1 MIEAV
6 TYYEK
11 NGGAV
16 LVRCYGEGTYVEVP
30 ACIDGLPVTELADHC
45 FAPEM
50 SSRAGKQ
57 QLRSSS
63 WLGYA
68 AEEAAGEAV
77 GPADVQES
85 AYPALCGETLREI
98 VLPDTLTAIGDYAF
112 YNCYH
117 LESLY
122 IPSGVKRLGS
132 GIFVAVNHLTKLR
145 FGAAAGS
152 LVPPCMKDILG
163 EITYEVEVTVE
174 GKDGAASLRLT
185 FPEYY
190 EEAIENTPARLIN
203 FAFAGTGFRYRQCF
217 TAAGE
222 IDLPRYDALLEV
234 AAVQEY
240 APTVQHL
247 AVNRLL
253 TPIELSE
260 KTRAEYLVF
269 LRQQGDSAA
278 RWILQEDRLD
288 ILQVMIA
295 GGFFAGEEAGE
306 ILGRWLDLAAK
317 LQKAEAV
324 SLLMDCRRKT
334 QKKQPARS
342 RYAL

>member
-16 LVRCYGEGTYVEVP
+16 LVRCCGEGTYVEVP
-30 ACIDGLPVTELADHC
+30 ASIDGLPVTELADHC

-57 QLRSSS
+57 QLRCSDMFTETS
-63 WLGYA
+63 
-68 AEEAAGEAV
+68 GEA
-77 GPADVQES
+77 S
-85 AYPALCGETLREI
+85 AVEKPEYPPMCGEGLREI

-122 IPSGVKRLGS
+122 VPAGLMRLGS
-132 GIFVAVNHLTKLR
+132 GAFVAVNHLTMLR
-145 FGAAAGS
+145 FGAVPGR

-163 EITYEVEVTVE
+163 EITYETDVTVE
-174 GKDGAASLRLT
+174 KTDGTAALRLT

-234 AAVQEY
+234 AAIQEY
-240 APTVQHL
+240 APTVQRL

-253 TPIELSE
+253 TPAELSE
-260 KTRAEYLVF
+260 KAREEYLDF
-269 LRQQGDSAA
+269 LRKQGDGAA
-278 RWILQEDRLD
+278 QWILQEDRTD
-288 ILQVMIA
+288 VLQVLIRA
-295 GGFFAGEEAGE
+295 GYFTGENAGK
-306 ILGRWLDLAAK
+306 LLDLWLDLAAR
-317 LQKAEAV
+317 LQKAEPV
-324 SLLMDCRRKT
+324 GLLMECRQKT